1 METSKEEL
9 GFGMNGEF
17 GGLGPAVRQ
26 VTEMEDSYVKNKYIN
41 IK

>member
-17 GGLGPAVRQ
+17 GELGPAVRL
-26 VTEMEDSYVKNKYIN
+26 VTETEYSYVKSNYIN